1 METGNLGPYSVLN
14 REVSSLQTVLNG
26 EVLLYLFQK
35 AFEAFDRCNSLN
47 HASKL
52 FAILVKKA
60 IIKINIYFHF
70 FEGEGRWE
78 TS

>member
-52 FAILVKKA
+52 FDILVKKP
-60 IIKINIYFHF
+60 KNKHLFLF
-70 FEGEGRWE
+70 FFWE
-78 TS
+78 MGNFLRNN